1 MMKKI
6 RVLIVDDSRL
16 IREMLTEILAADAEI
31 EVVGAASDPYEARE
45 MIKQLNP
52 DVMTLDIEMP
62 KMDGLAFLEKVMT
75 LRPMPVV
82 MVSTLTQRGAGITLR
97 ALEMGAVEYVG
108 KPVVSGHI
116 QSLELIADELVNKV
130 KMAAR
135 VRVKAKM
142 AVSTPKLLSHKPSVH
157 SARRLIAIGASTGG
171 VQALYEIITALPKSC
186 PPIVITQH
194 MPPYFTASFAER
206 LNKGSDMT
214 VCEASHDQAIRPGN
228 VYIAPGGYH
237 LEVRKGTLGYR
248 CFVYDG
254 PTESGHRPSVDI
266 LLRSV
271 AKEAG
276 AAAVGVILTGMGRDG
291 AAGLLAMREA
301 GAVTIGQNEET
312 SVVYGMPKVAKQM
325 QAVQIELP
333 LGLIAQEI
341 LKQANTKIEGT
352 L

>member
-1 MMKKI
+1 MIKKI

-16 IREMLTEILAADAEI
+16 IREMLTEILSADADLD
-31 EVVGAASDPYEARE
+31 VVGAASDPYEARE

-97 ALEMGAVEYVG
+97 ALEMGAVDYVG

-116 QSLELIADELVNKV
+116 QDLSLIAQELVTKV
-130 KMAAR
+130 KTAAR

-142 AVSTPKLLSHKPSVH
+142 ATHTPKILSHTPSVH

-171 VQALYEIITALPKSC
+171 VQALYEIITTLPKTC

-206 LNKGSDMT
+206 LDKNSQMT
-214 VCEASHDQAIRPGN
+214 VCEAKHDQAIRPGS
-228 VYIAPGGYH
+228 VYIAPGGH
-237 LEVRKGTLGYR
+237 HMEIRRGTLGYR
-248 CFVYDG
+248 CYIHDG
-254 PTESGHRPSVDI
+254 PLESGHRPSVDV

-271 AKEAG
+271 AHEAG

-301 GAVTIGQNEET
+301 GSFTIGQNEET
-312 SVVYGMPKVAKQM
+312 CVVYGMPKVAKQ
-325 QAVQIELP
+325 QHAVCVELP
-333 LGLIAQEI
+333 LSVIALEI
-341 LKQANTKIEGT
+341 LKQSNTKIEGT